1 MAYLKEA
8 FYPKSL
14 EHAKDICLTPD
25 GRVPQKF
32 TKETMFTI
40 DFLLKENLVN
50 NYSKVADFGCGVG
63 RMSKAV
69 IQRLGCPVTGFDIS
83 EPMLGWA
90 KEFVLS
96 RIFTPVVYSKEF
108 VPTEDMKYDLVM
120 ALFVLQHSE
129 HPIEDIEFIHSILNK
144 GGKFVLMNEEK
155 RFVPSGVDETRNII
169 WNDDGI
175 NIEQEVG
182 KKFKFIGRYD
192 YINRYDK
199 KLTVWE
205 KE

>member
-155 RFVPSGVDETRNII
+155 RFVPSGIDETRSII

-175 NIEQEVG
+175 NIEEEVSN
-182 KKFKFIGRYD
+182 KFKFIGRYD

>member
-1 MAYLKEA
+1 MTYLKEA
-8 FYPKSL
+8 FYPTSL
-14 EHAKDICLTPD
+14 EHAKNICLTPD

-32 TKETMFTI
+32 TKETLYLL
-40 DFLLKENLVN
+40 DFILKENLAT
-50 NYSKVADFGCGVG
+50 NYTTVADFGCGVG
-63 RMSKAV
+63 RMSKAL

-90 KEFVLS
+90 NEFVLS
-96 RIFTPVVYSKEF
+96 RIFKPVLYSKDF
-108 VPTEDMKYDLVM
+108 VPTEDMKFDLV
-120 ALFVLQHSE
+120 LSIFVLQHSE
-129 HPIEDIEFIHSILNK
+129 HPIHDINFIHSILNK
-144 GGKFVLMNEEK
+144 GGKFILMNEEK
-155 RFVPSGVDETRNII
+155 RFVPTGFDETRNVV

-175 NIEQEVG
+175 NVEEEVG
-182 KKFKFIGRYD
+182 KLFKFVGRYD

>member
-1 MAYLKEA
+1 MPYMKEA

-32 TKETMFTI
+32 TKETMFTL
-40 DFLLKENLVN
+40 DFLLKQNLAD

-63 RMSKAV
+63 RMSKAI

-90 KEFVLS
+90 NEFVLS
-96 RIFTPVVYSKEF
+96 RIFTPVLYSKGF
-108 VPTEDMKYDLVM
+108 QKSEDMNFDLVLSM
-120 ALFVLQHSE
+120 FVLQHSE
-129 HPIEDIEFIHSILNK
+129 HPIEDIHFIHSILNT
-144 GGKFVLMNEEK
+144 GGKFVLMNEK
-155 RFVPSGVDETRNII
+155 NRFVPSGVEPNGNII

-175 NIEQEVG
+175 DIEEEVQ

-192 YINRYDK
+192 YINRYDQR
-199 KLTVWE
+199 LTVWE

>member
-1 MAYLKEA
+1 MEYLKQV

-32 TKETMFTI
+32 TKETMFLL
-40 DFLLKENLVN
+40 DFILKENLAN

-63 RMSKAV
+63 RMSKAL

-90 KEFVLS
+90 NEFVLS
-96 RIFTPVVYSKEF
+96 RIFTPVVYSKGMEK
-108 VPTEDMKYDLVM
+108 TEDMNFDLVM
-120 ALFVLQHSE
+120 AVFVLQHSE
-129 HPIEDIEFIHSILNK
+129 HPIEDIRFIHSILNK
-144 GGKFVLMNEEK
+144 GGKFILMNEEK
-155 RFVPSGVDETRNII
+155 RFIPTGMDETRNVV
-169 WNDDGI
+169 WSDDGI
-175 NIEQEVG
+175 NVEEEVS

>member
-32 TKETMFTI
+32 TKETMFLL
-40 DFLLKENLVN
+40 DFLLKENLAN

-63 RMSKAV
+63 RMSKAL

-90 KEFVLS
+90 NEFVLS
-96 RIFTPVVYSKEF
+96 RIFTPVVYSKGF
-108 VPTEDMKYDLVM
+108 VPTEDMRYDLVM

-129 HPIEDIEFIHSILNK
+129 HPIEDIQFIHSILNK

-155 RFVPSGVDETRNII
+155 RFVPSGIDETRNII

-175 NIEQEVG
+175 NIEEEVS

>member
-1 MAYLKEA
+1 MEYLKQV

-32 TKETMFTI
+32 TKETMFLL
-40 DFLLKENLVN
+40 DFILKENLAN

-63 RMSKAV
+63 RMSKAL

-90 KEFVLS
+90 NEFVLS
-96 RIFTPVVYSKEF
+96 RIFTPVVYSKEMEK
-108 VPTEDMKYDLVM
+108 TEDMNFDLVM
-120 ALFVLQHSE
+120 AIFVLQHSE
-129 HPIEDIEFIHSILNK
+129 HPIEDIQFIHSILNK
-144 GGKFVLMNEEK
+144 GGKFILMNEEK
-155 RFVPSGVDETRNII
+155 RFIPTGMDETRNVV
-169 WNDDGI
+169 WSDDGI
-175 NIEQEVG
+175 NVEEEVS

>member
-14 EHAKDICLTPD
+14 EHANDICLTPD

-90 KEFVLS
+90 NEFVLS
-96 RIFTPVVYSKEF
+96 GIFTPVVYSKGF